1 MSADR
6 RRAELPP
13 LVSAMYGLVISAVTA
28 TVGLC
33 AHGTVAGV
41 SSLSPGHVVTALL
54 ACLGV
59 GLASGACVSCQ
70 DTRRHDTRRTDTRRT
85 GPRPPRRTSGARS
98 SIVAALGLVG
108 GQALVHLLL
117 ACGHP
122 GGHTGHLHLTG
133 GVSGADRARALDASM
148 DAASSS
154 HFLSAPMA
162 AAHAVAVLVTVALLA
177 ALAGGLSWLA
187 ARLAPATRRVLG
199 TRPPRTLRRPAT
211 TPPVR
216 AAVRL
221 TAGGTRAP
229 PVLV

>member
-13 LVSAMYGLVISAVTA
+13 LVSAMYGLVISTVTA

-41 SSLSPGHVVTALL
+41 SALSPGHVVTALL

-59 GLASGACVSCQ
+59 GLASGACVSRQ
-70 DTRRHDTRRTDTRRT
+70 DTRRTDTRRT
-85 GPRPPRRTSGARS
+85 GPRPPRRTSGARA
-98 SIVAALGLVG
+98 SIVAALGLFG

-133 GVSGADRARALDASM
+133 GASGADRARALDASM

-154 HFLSAPMA
+154 HLLSAPMA

-177 ALAGGLSWLA
+177 ALAAGLSWLA

-216 AAVRL
+216 TAVRL